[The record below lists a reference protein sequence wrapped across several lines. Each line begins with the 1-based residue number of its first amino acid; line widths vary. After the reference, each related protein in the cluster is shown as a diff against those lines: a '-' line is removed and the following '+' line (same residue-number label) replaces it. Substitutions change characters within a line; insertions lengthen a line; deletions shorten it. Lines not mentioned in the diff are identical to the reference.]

1 MLTNHS
7 KAINKLNNSKKIDY
21 YRKDFFILK
30 RKYNALKGKYNL
42 EKKKA
47 EGINMKL
54 YYESHKNDDI
64 INELKN
70 KIKIFAEQIKSNVN
84 TFDEL
89 KNEIDKKNNE
99 IQQKNGII
107 SRQNEIIK
115 GLINEIKKKEINN
128 INNNLVS
135 FNSYNS
141 NSLNNE
147 SVSQS
152 ININDVHYE
161 NEENEIDDNV

>member
-1 MLTNHS
+1 
-7 KAINKLNNSKKIDY
+7 
-21 YRKDFFILK
+21 
-30 RKYNALKGKYNL
+30 
-42 EKKKA
+42 
-47 EGINMKL
+47 MKL

-70 KIKIFAEQIKSNVN
+70 KIKIMAEQIKSNIN

-99 IQQKNGII
+99 IKQKNDII

-115 GLINEIKKKEINN
+115 GLINEIKKKEMNH
-128 INNNLVS
+128 NLVS

-141 NSLNNE
+141 NSFNNE

-152 ININDVHYE
+152 ININDAHYE
-161 NEENEIDDNV
+161 NDDNEINYNV